1 MKSGKLKILAA
12 VAITLLGISQVISAS
27 PSTQPATQPAEKHT
41 PFVTVLLRN
50 WDKWDTN
57 KDGELSALEIDRAVL
72 DPTIKGE
79 DAAVAGTLKLLSRN
93 KKNPPP
99 PLTRYFFDQYDLLAL
114 PSFSKPTP
122 TAAETATADTVA
134 SQSPPP
140 PTATSKK
147 LPVNWDLYFVAGQKR
162 MARGGKIIWPDKL
175 NLDNMRQGPLGDCYF
190 ISVIGSMVV
199 HRPELVQQLIQPT
212 DDGKFQVT
220 FPNVQPFILH
230 TLTDSE
236 LAISS
241 TTSTDGVWLAAM
253 EQAFGQYRERVK
265 GMTLEEGTDTIYE
278 GGFCGPTMAILTG
291 HQFRQISLARTIESR
306 QARSSQLLPLI
317 RKEMIAAMGDH
328 RLMTAS
334 VNPAPVMPSTL
345 PTTRPVFTGTIP
357 VLPPDI
363 NKKHAYTVVNY
374 DPQKD
379 TVEIW
384 NPHGQSFTPK
394 GDPGLLN
401 GYPTVHGRFTLPLKE
416 AYLFFTSFTFE
427 MPTAATQSTAAIA
440 VPRP

>member
-1 MKSGKLKILAA
+1 MKFQK
-12 VAITLLGISQVISAS
+12 TNLLIACGAMLLFFSRLLSAG
-27 PSTQPATQPAEKHT
+27 PSTQAAEKHT
-41 PFVTVLLRN
+41 PFITVLMRN

-57 KDGELSALEIDRAVL
+57 HDGELSAAEIDHAVL
-72 DPTIKGE
+72 DPSVKGE

-93 KKNPPP
+93 KKNPLP
-99 PLTRYFFDQYDLLAL
+99 PLTRYFFDQYDLLAM
-114 PSFSKPTP
+114 PSFSKLSP
-122 TAAETATADTVA
+122 TAAETATSDTVS

-140 PTATSKK
+140 PTSTSKK

-162 MARGGKIIWPDKL
+162 MTRGGKIVWPDKL

-199 HRPELVQQLIQPT
+199 HRPALIQQLIQPT

-220 FPNVQPFILH
+220 FPGAQPFILH
-230 TLTDSE
+230 SLTDSE

-241 TTSTDGVWLAAM
+241 TTSTDGIWLAAM

-278 GGFCGPTMAILTG
+278 GGFCGPTMALLTG
-291 HQFRQISLARTIESR
+291 HQYEQFNLARTIEAR
-306 QARSSQLLPLI
+306 QTRSSQLLPQI
-317 RKEMIAAMGDH
+317 RKEMIAGMADH

-334 VNPAPVMPSTL
+334 VNPGPVLPSTL
-345 PTTRPVFTGTIP
+345 PTTRPVLTGTLP
-357 VLPPDI
+357 TLPPDI
-363 NKKHAYTVVNY
+363 SKKHAYTVVGY
-374 DPQKD
+374 DAHKD

-384 NPHGQSFTPK
+384 NPHGQSFTPR
-394 GDPGLLN
+394 GEPGLLN
-401 GYPTVHGRFTLPLKE
+401 GYLTVHGRFTVPLKE

-427 MPTAATQSTAAIA
+427 MPTPTTQPKAAIA
-440 VPRP
+440 VPVRR